1 MEQTNQR
8 IASIFENIP
17 SDDLPEAIFIFNK
30 NSVDKNFFYVTGL
43 FNGVFE
49 NCGVL
54 CCRDGLIY
62 LFTTLLEE
70 EAARSLD
77 GNAEIIVYKDKK
89 ERAKG
94 LQKVLSKFRKI
105 GICFNSI
112 SYTSYLYLEQTFPD
126 IEWVDVGKA
135 FKISR
140 MIKSKDEIEKIRKAA
155 DIASAVADDIPGFFK
170 EGMTELDLAA
180 EIDYRVKKTGAQK
193 VAFSTIAAFGKNTSM
208 PHYCGADVPLRDGNV
223 VLVDFG
229 AEYMGYVS
237 DISRTYFTGK
247 PEKKA
252 FDIFDTVLA
261 AQSRAFELIKA
272 GISADYV
279 EREAR
284 NEIDRKELFRGKFIH
299 GLGHSIG
306 LDVHDDGYPDA
317 DFKKEFKENMVLT
330 VEPGIYLP
338 GLYGIRIED
347 DIVVKKDGCEII
359 TTAQKEPITYEI
371 Q

>member
-1 MEQTNQR
+1 MEHTKQR
-8 IASIFENIP
+8 ITSIFENIP
-17 SDDLPEAIFIFNK
+17 SDDLPEAIFIFNR
-30 NSVDKNFFYVTGL
+30 NTVDKNFFYVTGL

-54 CCRDGLIY
+54 CRRDGTIN
-62 LFTTLLEE
+62 LFTTSLEE
-70 EAARSLD
+70 EAVRSLEE
-77 GNAEIIVYKDKK
+77 NVEIIVYKDKK
-89 ERAKG
+89 GRAKG
-94 LQKVLSKFRKI
+94 LRKILSNYGKI
-105 GICFNSI
+105 GICYDSI
-112 SYTSYLYLEQTFPD
+112 SYTFYLYLEQSFPD

-135 FKISR
+135 FKMSR
-140 MIKSKDEIEKIRKAA
+140 MIKSSDEIEKIRKAA
-155 DIASAVADDIPGFFK
+155 DIVSAVADNVPGFLK

-180 EIDYRVKKTGAQK
+180 EIDYHMKKTGAQNA
-193 VAFSTIAAFGKNTSM
+193 AFSTIAAFGKNASM
-208 PHYCGADVPLRDGNV
+208 PHYSGAAVPLRDGNV

-252 FDIFDTVLA
+252 FDMFDTVLA
-261 AQSRAFELIKA
+261 AQSRALELIKA
-272 GISADYV
+272 GVSADYV

-284 NEIDRKELFRGKFIH
+284 NEIDRKESFRGRFIH

-306 LDVHDDGYPDA
+306 LDVHDDSYPDA

-359 TTAQKEPITYEI
+359 TTAQKEPVAYEI